1 MQKTFNLRMDYIIMG
16 NTVGQIEHLCY
27 TISICATQSFPAIVF
42 LSCLFVLMQKTFN
55 LRMDYIMGI
64 IQLGRLSICAG
75 GGARPEVYIWS
86 ARATS

>member
-1 MQKTFNLRMDYIIMG
+1 MG

-27 TISICATQSFPAIVF
+27 TISIFIYMCASQSFPSIVL

-64 IQLGRLSICAG
+64 IQLGILSICAG

>member
-1 MQKTFNLRMDYIIMG
+1 MTNA
-16 NTVGQIEHLCY
+16 VGQIREMHLSY
-27 TISICATQSFPAIVF
+27 TTSIFIYVCASQSFPAIVF
-42 LSCLFVLMQKTFN
+42 LPCFFVLMQKTFN
-55 LRMDYIMGI
+55 LRMDYIIMGI